1 MNNDSK
7 EAKKGNQY
15 DHVRS
20 VKPSGTAKQKSDY
33 ASRVP
38 FADEAKEEERA
49 WDSQFLH
56 GEGIDGKEH
65 HVNHRAGRGPNILQ
79 GGSPAVVEHEERGA
93 PPQTLP
99 GAVAVGGS
107 GHARSSA
114 NDEWSLVESQGII
127 QQPLAMHSIEGSQQ
141 EPVNAT
147 LVDDSAPVRFTTV
160 TAIDAE
166 AEAKAQRRRSM
177 INIMVSCGLTSLVAI
192 VAAVVAVVLTGNKSG
207 NETVAPFTSN
217 PTSIPPSPSPTSA
230 LFSLLSKTSFDK
242 GAALLTDGSPQQQA
256 TIWLES
262 EPGTTEIMDT
272 ELLQIYALVTLYYA
286 TSGDQWLNQGTKD
299 QFNSRSSWLFSINN
313 YCEWSGLTCNANL
326 LTLNLENNT
335 LKGTLP
341 REIGLLTN
349 LLTLIISY
357 NNFTGTIPTEIGYL
371 TSLTDFEA
379 DSNDFNGTLPT
390 EIGYLTGLTF
400 FYVNE
405 NQLTGALPSEIGH
418 FTNAT
423 EFFIGKNKFTG
434 TIPTEIGLMSAL
446 SELFGPKLIFLE
458 CLC

>member
-1 MNNDSK
+1 MKNDSK
-7 EAKKGNQY
+7 DIKRGSPG
-15 DHVRS
+15 DHLS
-20 VKPSGTAKQKSDY
+20 AHKPSLTAHKKSID
-33 ASRVP
+33 AILP
-38 FADEAKEEERA
+38 FADEAKEDEQVQ
-49 WDSQFLH
+49 DSDSSH
-56 GEGIDGKEH
+56 GEVCDEKEH
-65 HVNHRAGRGPNILQ
+65 GDHKAGRGQNITYQ
-79 GGSPAVVEHEERGA
+79 VSSKEVVVEHEEPA
-93 PPQTLP
+93 PPTHP

-107 GHARSSA
+107 GYARLSSE
-114 NDEWSLVESQGII
+114 NERFLDESFGIGE
-127 QQPLAMHSIEGSQQ
+127 QPLAIHGVEEGQHQQ
-141 EPVNAT
+141 EAVNAT

-192 VAAVVAVVLTGNKSG
+192 VAAVVAVVLTRNKSG

-217 PTSIPPSPSPTSA
+217 PTSVPPSPSPTSA
-230 LFSLLSKTSFDK
+230 LFSILSKNSYDD

-256 TIWLES
+256 MIWLES
-262 EPGTTEIMDT
+262 EPGTAEIMDT

-326 LTLNLENNT
+326 MTLNLENNT

-349 LLTLIISY
+349 LLTLIVSY

-390 EIGYLTGLTF
+390 EIGYLTGLTI
-400 FYVNE
+400 FYVDE

>member
-33 ASRVP
+33 ASRVS
-38 FADEAKEEERA
+38 FADEATEEERA
-49 WDSQFLH
+49 RDSESSH
-56 GEGIDGKEH
+56 GEDINGKEY
-65 HVNHRAGRGPNILQ
+65 VNHRAGPAPNILQ
-79 GGSPAVVEHEERGA
+79 EDSPAVVEHEEPGA

-114 NDEWSLVESQGII
+114 NDEWSLVESEGII

-141 EPVNAT
+141 EAVNAT

-192 VAAVVAVVLTGNKSG
+192 VAAVVAVVLTRNKSG

-217 PTSIPPSPSPTSA
+217 PTSVPPSPSPTSA
-230 LFSLLSKTSFDK
+230 LFSILSKNSYDD

-256 TIWLES
+256 MSWLES
-262 EPGTTEIMDT
+262 EPGTAEIMDT
-272 ELLQIYALVTLYYA
+272 VLLQIYALVTLYYA

-326 LTLNLENNT
+326 MTLNLENNT

-349 LLTLIISY
+349 LLTLIVSY

-390 EIGYLTGLTF
+390 EIGYLTGLTI
-400 FYVNE
+400 FYVDE

-458 CLC
+458 WLC

>member
-49 WDSQFLH
+49 RDSDSSH
-56 GEGIDGKEH
+56 GQVFDEKEH
-65 HVNHRAGRGPNILQ
+65 VDHKAGRGTKFSYQ
-79 GGSPAVVEHEERGA
+79 DSSKVAVEHEEPA

-99 GAVAVGGS
+99 GAVAVG
-107 GHARSSA
+107 ARDRASTSA
-114 NDEWSLVESQGII
+114 EATNNEWNVEESHGIS
-127 QQPLAMHSIEGSQQ
+127 QQPLAIPGIEGGQQ
-141 EPVNAT
+141 ETVNAT
-147 LVDDSAPVRFTTV
+147 LVDEIETFMPATIMTATV
-160 TAIDAE
+160 TAIDTE

-256 TIWLES
+256 MIWLES
-262 EPGTTEIMDT
+262 EPGTAEIMDT
-272 ELLQIYALVTLYYA
+272 DDKLLQIYALVTLYYA
-286 TSGDQWLNQGTKD
+286 TSGDQWHQDFND
-299 QFNSRSSWLFSINN
+299 QFNSRSIWLFSIDN
-313 YCEWSGLTCNANL
+313 YCDWFGLKCDANRSQVISMN
-326 LTLNLENNT
+326 LTNNT
-335 LKGTLP
+335 LMGFIP
-341 REIGLLTN
+341 PEIGLLSS
-349 LLTLIISY
+349 LGKLIQ
-357 NNFTGTIPTEIGYL
+357 PAR
-371 TSLTDFEA
+371 D
-379 DSNDFNGTLPT
+379 
-390 EIGYLTGLTF
+390 
-400 FYVNE
+400 
-405 NQLTGALPSEIGH
+405 
-418 FTNAT
+418 
-423 EFFIGKNKFTG
+423 KNKSLK
-434 TIPTEIGLMSAL
+434 IAH
-446 SELFGPKLIFLE
+446 
-458 CLC
+458 

>member
-1 MNNDSK
+1 MKEDSK
-7 EAKKGNQY
+7 EVKKGSQY

-38 FADEAKEEERA
+38 FADEAKEEERTR
-49 WDSQFLH
+49 DSESSH
-56 GEGIDGKEH
+56 GEDINGKEY
-65 HVNHRAGRGPNILQ
+65 VNHRAGPAPNILQ
-79 GGSPAVVEHEERGA
+79 EDSPAVVEHEEPGA

-114 NDEWSLVESQGII
+114 DDEWSLEESQGIS
-127 QQPLAMHSIEGSQQ
+127 QQPLAMHSIEGGQHEAVS
-141 EPVNAT
+141 AI
-147 LVDDSAPVRFTTV
+147 LVDESAPDIPARV
-160 TAIDAE
+160 TIVDAE

-192 VAAVVAVVLTGNKSG
+192 VAAVVAVVLTRNKSG
-207 NETVAPFTSN
+207 NETVDPFTSN
-217 PTSIPPSPSPTSA
+217 PTSVPPSPSPTSA
-230 LFSLLSKTSFDK
+230 LFSLLSKKSFDD

-256 TIWLES
+256 MIWLES
-262 EPGTTEIMDT
+262 EPGTTENMDT
-272 ELLQIYALVTLYYA
+272 AKLLHL
-286 TSGDQWLNQGTKD
+286 QWLNRSSND
-299 QFNSRSSWLFSINN
+299 QFVDRSSWLFSINDD
-313 YCEWSGLTCNANL
+313 CGAWFGLDCNEDE
-326 LTLNLENNT
+326 TQVISIQLNNNT

-390 EIGYLTGLTF
+390 EIGYLTGLTI

-418 FTNAT
+418 LTNAT
-423 EFFIGKNKFTG
+423 VFKIGKNKFTG
-434 TIPTEIGLMSAL
+434 IIPTEIGLMSAL

>member
-7 EAKKGNQY
+7 EVKKGSQN

-20 VKPSGTAKQKSDY
+20 LKPSGTAKQKSDY

-79 GGSPAVVEHEERGA
+79 GGSPAVVEHEELGA

-114 NDEWSLVESQGII
+114 NDEWSLVESEGII

-141 EPVNAT
+141 EAVNAT
-147 LVDDSAPVRFTTV
+147 LVDDSVPVMFTTV

-166 AEAKAQRRRSM
+166 AEGKAQRRRSM

-192 VAAVVAVVLTGNKSG
+192 VAAVVAVVLTRNKSG
-207 NETVAPFTSN
+207 NETLAPFTSN

-256 TIWLES
+256 MIWLES
-262 EPGTTEIMDT
+262 EQGTAEIMDT

-299 QFNSRSSWLFSINN
+299 QFNSRSWLFSIHN
-313 YCEWSGLTCNANL
+313 YCDDWSGLTCNNVGQVISID
-326 LTLNLENNT
+326 LTNNT
-335 LKGTLP
+335 LLGSIP
-341 REIGLLTN
+341 PEIGLLSRLGKLTN
-349 LLTLIISY
+349 TERDKNIS
-357 NNFTGTIPTEIGYL
+357 FRI
-371 TSLTDFEA
+371 A
-379 DSNDFNGTLPT
+379 
-390 EIGYLTGLTF
+390 
-400 FYVNE
+400 
-405 NQLTGALPSEIGH
+405 H
-418 FTNAT
+418 
-423 EFFIGKNKFTG
+423 
-434 TIPTEIGLMSAL
+434 
-446 SELFGPKLIFLE
+446 
-458 CLC
+458 